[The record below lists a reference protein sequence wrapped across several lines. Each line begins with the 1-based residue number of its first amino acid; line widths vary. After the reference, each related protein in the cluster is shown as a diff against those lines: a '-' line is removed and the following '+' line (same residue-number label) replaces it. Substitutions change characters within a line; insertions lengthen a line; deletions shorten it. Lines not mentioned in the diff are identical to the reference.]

1 MTKTITTAAKI
12 EELDKVLDMVDA
24 FLQNS
29 GCSDKSQYYIIVSV
43 EEIFTNITSYAYDTD
58 DGQAEISCEVVE
70 AGGKSRLRIRFK
82 DWGKAYNPLERPDP
96 DFDVPFDERPI
107 GGLGV
112 YMVRSFM
119 DAAEYRYEDGCNILT
134 IEKEL

>member
-1 MTKTITTAAKI
+1 MKTITTAAKI
-12 EELDKVLDMVDA
+12 EELDKILDMVDA
-24 FLQNS
+24 FLQTS

-43 EEIFTNITSYAYDTD
+43 EEIFTNIASYAYDTD
-58 DGQAEISCEVVE
+58 DGQAEISCEVDETGPE
-70 AGGKSRLRIRFK
+70 ARLRIRFK

-96 DFDVPFDERPI
+96 DFDVPFDERPV

-119 DAAEYRYEDGCNILT
+119 DTAEYRYEDGCNILT
-134 IEKEL
+134 IEKVL